1 MNRWSSCDFFC
12 FDLCTRRPD
21 FLEAKNGN
29 RQWENLEKKR
39 NKKKHKESKKRTT
52 TSVTLLCSLKT
63 FFAVVTFWSK
73 VF

>member
-1 MNRWSSCDFFC
+1 MTFFVSI
-12 FDLCTRRPD
+12 FARDSPI

-63 FFAVVTFWSK
+63 FFAVVTFWGK